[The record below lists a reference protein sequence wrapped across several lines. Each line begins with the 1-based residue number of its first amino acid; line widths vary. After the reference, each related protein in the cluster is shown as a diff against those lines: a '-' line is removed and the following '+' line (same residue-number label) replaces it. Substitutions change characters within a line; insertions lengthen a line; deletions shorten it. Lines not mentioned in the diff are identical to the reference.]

1 LRLAPIA
8 ASYFHGNQVFDRFET
23 IAANFAINSTIKVE
37 KMAESRQLTSYKD
50 FFMCSSVNDLLNI
63 MRALAD
69 PTRLRIVFLVL
80 RLELSVGELVQI
92 LGQSQPR
99 VSRHVRIL
107 DEAGILQRRKEGSW
121 VFMRPG
127 PALNDGRLDALFAEA
142 DVSNAKAAQRDLIK
156 LEEVRA
162 ARTAMAAA
170 YFTAHAQEWDSLR
183 SLHIAESEV
192 EDAIRLSLCDAPLGD
207 VLDVG
212 TGTGRIMELFGADAD
227 HFVALDNS
235 TEMLRLARA
244 KLGSMDSAVAG
255 KVDIMLGDFNA
266 LPFGNDEFD
275 TVIFHQVLHYAQHPE
290 GVIAEAARVL
300 SPSGRL
306 IIVDFAEHDHEELRT
321 VHAHARLG
329 FADDLIAK
337 AFQAGGVE
345 VVRQT
350 ALGGGALAVKLW
362 VGQKQGPAPAARI
375 SKLRKVA

>member
-1 LRLAPIA
+1 MI
-8 ASYFHGNQVFDRFET
+8 
-23 IAANFAINSTIKVE
+23 
-37 KMAESRQLTSYKD
+37 
-50 FFMCSSVNDLLNI
+50 DLLNI

-92 LGQSQPR
+92 LAQSQPR

-107 DEAGILQRRKEGSW
+107 DEAGVLERRKEGSW

-127 PALNDGRLDALFAEA
+127 PVLTDGRLNTLFGGT
-142 DVSNAKAAQRDLIK
+142 DLTQAKAFQRDLLR

-162 ARTAMAAA
+162 TRTEMAAS
-170 YFTAHAQEWDSLR
+170 YFAAHASEWDSLR
-183 SLHIAESEV
+183 SLHVAESEV
-192 EDAIRLSLCDAPLGD
+192 EAAIGQILRTAPLGN

-212 TGTGRIMELFGADAD
+212 TGTGRMMELFAAEAR

-244 KLGSMDSAVAG
+244 KQGGMDPAIAG

-266 LPFGNDEFD
+266 LPIADAAFD

-300 SPSGRL
+300 APKGRL
-306 IIVDFAEHDHEELRT
+306 IIVDFAAHDHEELRT

-329 FADDLIAK
+329 FADDMIAK
-337 AFQAGGVE
+337 AFRANDVHLGH
-345 VVRQT
+345 QT
-350 ALGGGALAVKLW
+350 SLDGGALAVKIW
-362 VGQKQGPAPAARI
+362 MGQKQGDRTTAATPELRI
-375 SKLRKVA
+375 VA

>member
-1 LRLAPIA
+1 MI
-8 ASYFHGNQVFDRFET
+8 
-23 IAANFAINSTIKVE
+23 
-37 KMAESRQLTSYKD
+37 
-50 FFMCSSVNDLLNI
+50 DLLNI

-92 LGQSQPR
+92 LAQSQPR

-107 DEAGILQRRKEGSW
+107 DEAGILERRKEGSW

-127 PALNDGRLDALFAEA
+127 PVLTDGRLNALFGST
-142 DVSNAKAAQRDLIK
+142 DLTQAKAFQRDLLR

-162 ARTAMAAA
+162 TRTEMAAA
-170 YFTAHAQEWDSLR
+170 YFAAHAGEWDSLR
-183 SLHIAESEV
+183 SLHVAESEV
-192 EDAIRLSLCDAPLGD
+192 EAAIAQILRTAPLGN

-212 TGTGRIMELFGADAD
+212 TGTGRMMELFAAEAS

-244 KLGSMDSAVAG
+244 KLGNMDADVSG

-266 LPFGNDEFD
+266 LPLADAGFD

-290 GVIAEAARVL
+290 GVIAEAARVMA
-300 SPSGRL
+300 PKGRL
-306 IIVDFAEHDHEELRT
+306 VVVDFAAHNREELRT

-329 FADDLIAK
+329 FADDMIAK
-337 AFQAGGVE
+337 AFQANGVHMAH
-345 VVRQT
+345 QT
-350 ALGGGALAVKLW
+350 SLDGGALAVKIW
-362 VGQKQGPAPAARI
+362 MGQKHGDRSVAAAPELRI
-375 SKLRKVA
+375 VA